1 MKNNKMIKG
10 LLFISFAVLMQACE
24 APVPDEKLQKMKA
37 EGLAFLK
44 DNQKKPGVQV
54 TPSGLQYE
62 VLTQGEGPN
71 PESSDTVE
79 VHYSGTLID
88 GEEFDSSYKRGE
100 TLSFPLNRVIK
111 GWTEGL
117 QLMNTGSK
125 YRLTIPYDLAYGERG
140 KGGIP
145 PYATL
150 VFEVELIAIK

>member
-1 MKNNKMIKG
+1 MRNNILFKAFLM
-10 LLFISFAVLMQACE
+10 LCFCLFIQACE
-24 APVPDEKLQKMKA
+24 APIPDEKLNEMKS
-37 EGLAFLK
+37 EGEAYL
-44 DNQKKPGVQV
+44 NQNQSKPNVKV
-54 TPSGLQYE
+54 TASGLQYE
-62 VLTQGEGPN
+62 VMAEGTGDKPKAT
-71 PESSDTVE
+71 DTVE
-79 VHYSGTLID
+79 VHYRGTLID

-150 VFEVELIAIK
+150 IFEVELVAIK